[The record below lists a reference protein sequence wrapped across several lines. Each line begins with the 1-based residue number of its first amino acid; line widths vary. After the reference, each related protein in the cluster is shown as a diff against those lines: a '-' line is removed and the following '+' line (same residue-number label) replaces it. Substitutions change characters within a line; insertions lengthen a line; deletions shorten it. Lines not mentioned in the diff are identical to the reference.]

1 MIQIATSARA
11 LVRARNA
18 GFSSVAL
25 AGIFASCCSSALAA
39 EATLHMESPDRHI
52 KVEVQLDNHG
62 SPHYSI
68 VSAGKV
74 VLEPSRLGL
83 IRDDADFS
91 TGLTFKAASGSER
104 IEERYELLTSKRRNN
119 HYVANRQVFHF
130 ETPSGK
136 KLDVIFQVSNDGV
149 AFRYVFPESSSE
161 ARKVTAEVTSF
172 RFASQTRAW
181 LQPIAA
187 AKTGFGETNP
197 SYEEL
202 YEQDVAVGTPSPT
215 GAGWVYPALFRTDDT
230 WLLVSESAL
239 ARNYAGTRLK
249 STWRNPEYTI
259 GFPDPLEGIHGGPVT
274 PQSTLPWTMPWR
286 VIAIGSLKTIVE
298 STLGA
303 DVADKPQPGM
313 THGPYGPGK
322 ASWSWP
328 LLGDDKTDF
337 ATSKRFIDYAASM
350 GWRYTLIDAL
360 WDKQI
365 GYAKVKEL
373 IDYART
379 KNVAILLWYNS
390 AGDWNTAPQTPRNV
404 MLTRESRIREFNRL
418 REMGVA
424 GLKIDFFAGDGQSTI
439 AYYHDILTDAA
450 PYGFVMNFHGST
462 LPRGWQRTYP
472 NLMTMEAVRGLE
484 FVTFYQGN
492 AEDHPMHAAM
502 LPFTRNVFDP
512 MDFTPVVLDR
522 INNIERRTTSAFE
535 LALSVLF
542 TSGIQHYAEIPEG
555 MAKAPPYVRE
565 FLKRVPSVWDDVKF
579 IEGLPGKH
587 VVMARR
593 AEKRWYIAGINAGRA
608 AKNLQLSLR
617 DLPDVTSGSLITDAD
632 GGNLSFLERR
642 VQLNAART
650 LDVTLQPRGGFVL
663 VLE

>member
-1 MIQIATSARA
+1 MPDTTRMNKERSLRRFNPDIF
-11 LVRARNA
+11 LHPCLWLLWLPVA
-18 GFSSVAL
+18 GNTAD
-25 AGIFASCCSSALAA
+25 SALQVI
-39 EATLHMESPDRHI
+39 SPDGHI
-52 KVEVQLDNHG
+52 RVEVQLDSDG
-62 SPHYSI
+62 SPHYS
-68 VSAGKV
+68 VALDDKV

-83 IRDDADFS
+83 KRDDADFS
-91 TGLTFKAASGSER
+91 QGLSLKSSSASER
-104 IEERYELLTSKRRNN
+104 IEDAYELLTAKRRHN
-119 HYVANRQVFHF
+119 HYIANRKTFHF
-130 ETPSGK
+130 EEFSGK

-149 AFRYVFPESSSE
+149 VFRYLFPETSPE
-161 ARKVTAEVTSF
+161 LRKLTGEVTSF

-187 AKTGFGETNP
+187 AKTGWGETNP

-202 YEQDVAVGTPSPT
+202 YVKDVPVGTTSPT

-259 GFPDPLEGIHGGPVT
+259 GFPDPLEGTQGGPVN

-286 VIAIGSLKTIVE
+286 VIGIGTLKTIVE
-298 STLGA
+298 STLGT
-303 DVADKPQPGM
+303 DVADKPS
-313 THGPYGPGK
+313 TKRGPHGPGK

-328 LLGDDKTDF
+328 LLGDDKTDY
-337 ATSKRFIDYAASM
+337 ATSKRFIDFAAEM

-365 GYAKVKEL
+365 GYDRVKEL

-390 AGDWNTAPQTPRNV
+390 AGDWNTAPQTPRNLL
-404 MLTRESRIREFNRL
+404 LTRASRIREFDRL

-424 GLKIDFFAGDGQSTI
+424 GLKVDFFAGDGQSTI
-439 AYYHDILTDAA
+439 AYYHDILQDAA

-484 FVTFYQGN
+484 FVTFEQAF
-492 AEDHPMHAAM
+492 AEDEPTHAAM

-512 MDFTPVVLDR
+512 MDFTPMVLDR
-522 INNIERRTTSAFE
+522 INRIERRTTSAFE

-542 TSGIQHYAEIPEG
+542 TSGIQHYPEIPEG
-555 MAKAPPYVRE
+555 LAKAPPYVRE
-565 FLKRVPSVWDDVKF
+565 FLKRVPSVWNDVRF
-579 IEGLPGKH
+579 IDGFPGKH
-587 VVMARR
+587 AVIARQGDG
-593 AEKRWYIAGINAGRA
+593 RWYVAGINGERDS
-608 AKNLQLSLR
+608 KRLRLSLG
-617 DLPDVTSGSLITDAD
+617 DLAGIGSGTLITDGE

-642 VQLNAART
+642 VQTNREKVIEI
-650 LDVTLQPRGGFVL
+650 DVKPRGGFVI
-663 VLE
+663 VFD